1 MEFNLVLLVEAG
13 AKITWFMVVAN
24 ATDWIDHKLQQS
36 STIDIEHSFYQPRF
50 LSPGFILMPAIP
62 TSPARRLIPRASA
75 VGAAGVGAEIMIIL
89 NPQMTPA
96 GLFSLAIIAYAR

>member
-1 MEFNLVLLVEAG
+1 MFMEFNLVLLVEAG

-62 TSPARRLIPRASA
+62 TSPARP
-75 VGAAGVGAEIMIIL
+75 
-89 NPQMTPA
+89 PA
-96 GLFSLAIIAYAR
+96 DSTGLCGGRGWGWC